1 MKIFP
6 IFIFFERWAFWA
18 FWQGYQAKGQSTNR
32 KSESNNRIIEEQPQK
47 PELKLYQANY
57 LSLFIHRT
65 LLVLSVLCLGSWLNG
80 WGQPSLAFPD
90 NTMKCTELNVLRSL
104 KEIPDS
110 EQNSI
115 TLIAYSGITGFLGM
129 DKHKKVFIIL
139 NSSGL

>member
-1 MKIFP
+1 MI
-6 IFIFFERWAFWA
+6 IFFERFAFWA
-18 FWQGYQAKGQSTNR
+18 FWQECRANELCLSR
-32 KSESNNRIIEEQPQK
+32 SIELNNRIIGQRAK
-47 PELKLYQANY
+47 NSELKLYQANY
-57 LSLFIHRT
+57 FSLFIHRT

-129 DKHKKVFIIL
+129 DKQNKVFMPL
-139 NSSGL
+139 NTCGL